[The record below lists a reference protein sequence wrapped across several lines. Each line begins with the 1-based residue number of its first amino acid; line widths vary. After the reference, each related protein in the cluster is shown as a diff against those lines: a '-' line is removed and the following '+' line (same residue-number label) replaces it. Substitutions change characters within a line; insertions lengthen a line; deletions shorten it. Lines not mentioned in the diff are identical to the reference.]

1 MTILNTSASLAALTA
16 AVILAT
22 GTAAVAQGEEE
33 DGGFLVLGLGAAWEP
48 IFKGSSKSQVEP
60 DPIIEARYGRF
71 FIGERGV
78 GADIL
83 VLDGPSELTFGA
95 VIGLDEARNEKDD
108 KALAGLGDL
117 NGAVEL
123 ALFTEG
129 EWGPVEFGAAVVTDV
144 GSGHG
149 GSFLEL
155 GVGFEDTLTDRL
167 SYELELA
174 TVYGNDTYVNAF
186 YGVTATQSAR
196 SGYAAFSPSAGFTEA
211 TLDLSISYAITDS
224 WFVDASVG
232 VGTLLGDARNA
243 PFASED
249 TFTTFSIGIGRAFRF

>member
-1 MTILNTSASLAALTA
+1 MTILNTSASLAALTTA
-16 AVILAT
+16 ILLASVSS
-22 GTAAVAQGEEE
+22 ASAQEDE

-71 FIGERGV
+71 FIGELGV

-83 VLDGPSELTFGA
+83 VLDSASELTFGA
-95 VIGLDEARNEKDD
+95 AIGLGEARNEKDD

-117 NGAVEL
+117 DGAVEL
-123 ALFTEG
+123 ALFAEA
-129 EWGPVEFGAAVVTDV
+129 EWGPVDFDAAVVTDV

-149 GSFLEL
+149 GTFLEL
-155 GVGFEDTLTDRL
+155 GVGFEDNLTDRL

-211 TLDLSISYAITDS
+211 ALDLSMRYAITDS
-224 WFVDASVG
+224 WFVEASVG

-243 PFASED
+243 PFASKD
-249 TFTTFSIGIGRAFRF
+249 TFTTSSIGIGRAFRF